1 MPTRT
6 SFQKRQK
13 ELQRLEKARD
23 KVAKRQARKA
33 AKAEGVTD
41 PDADL
46 EVLSDDAGEP
56 QPSNNEEPTS

>member
-13 ELQRLEKARD
+13 ELQRLEKARE

-46 EVLSDDAGEP
+46 EILSEDAGEP
-56 QPSNNEEPTS
+56 QPSDNEESPS